1 MTRAVL
7 ALGSNLGNREAAI
20 SMAVRQIAEL
30 GGVELVAT
38 SMVHE
43 SVAVKL
49 DGPDADAPA
58 YLNAVIAIDTTLAP
72 EQLLVAVNGIEQDL
86 GRVRAERWADRTL
99 DIDIITYGDQVVQ
112 TETLTIPHPRA
123 AERSF
128 VLEPWLDID
137 ADAVLPGYGRVAD
150 LASSI
155 RSENE
160 RAERLR

>member
-30 GGVELVAT
+30 EGVELVAT

-43 SVAVKL
+43 SVAVKP

-58 YLNAVIAIDTTLAP
+58 YLNAVVAVDTTLAP
-72 EQLLVAVNGIEQDL
+72 HDLLAAVNVVEHAL
-86 GRVRAERWADRTL
+86 GRVRGERWADRTI
-99 DIDIITYGDQVVQ
+99 DIDIITYGDLVLQ
-112 TETLTIPHPRA
+112 TEELTIPHPRA

-137 ADAVLPGYGRVAD
+137 PEAVLPGFGRVAD
-150 LASSI
+150 LT
-155 RSENE
+155 
-160 RAERLR
+160 AEGPR

>member
-1 MTRAVL
+1 MTHAVL

-20 SMAVRQIAEL
+20 SMAVRQVAEL
-30 GGVELVAT
+30 DGVELVAT

-43 SVAVKL
+43 SVAVKP
-49 DGPDADAPA
+49 DGPDDAAPA
-58 YLNAVIAIDTTLAP
+58 YLNAVIAIETLLAP
-72 EQLLVAVNGIEQDL
+72 EELLVAVNGIEQTL

-99 DIDIITYGDQVVQ
+99 DIDIITYGDLAMQ

-137 ADAVLPGYGRVAD
+137 PEAELPGYGRVAD
-150 LASSI
+150 LAAGL
-155 RSENE
+155 RSESS
-160 RAERLR
+160 R

>member
-20 SMAVRQIAEL
+20 SMAVRQVAEL
-30 GGVELVAT
+30 DGIELVAT

-49 DGPDADAPA
+49 DGPDDAAPA

-72 EQLLVAVNGIEQDL
+72 EKLLAAVNVIEQEL

-99 DIDIITYGDQVVQ
+99 DIDIITYGDLTLE

-137 ADAVLPGYGRVAD
+137 PEAVLPGFGRVAD
-150 LASSI
+150 LT
-155 RSENE
+155 
-160 RAERLR
+160 AEGPR

>member
-1 MTRAVL
+1 VTRAVL

-30 GGVELVAT
+30 EGVELVAT

-58 YLNAVIAIDTTLAP
+58 YLNAVVAVDTTLAP
-72 EQLLVAVNGIEQDL
+72 NDLLAAVNVIEHTL
-86 GRVRAERWADRTL
+86 GRVRGERWADRTL
-99 DIDIITYGDQVVQ
+99 DIDIITYGDLVLQ
-112 TETLTIPHPRA
+112 TEELTIPHPRA

-137 ADAVLPGYGRVAD
+137 PEAELPGFGRVAD
-150 LASSI
+150 LASLLT
-155 RSENE
+155 
-160 RAERLR
+160 AKDL